1 MDPKKVYCYIT
12 RENEDVKEVL
22 VYQMP
27 ENRKAGV
34 QVPGADLA
42 EGQDAKELAM
52 AVAKVVSGLDDLAFV
67 GDLGNTYYYDLD
79 DDVSYQR
86 FFFHFESN
94 HEEDAWQTDVDG
106 VVHEVFWMPVAG
118 ASKKIYWNQAK
129 LLNRV

>member
-1 MDPKKVYCYIT
+1 MDPKKVYCYVT
-12 RENEDVKEVL
+12 REKDGVKEVL

-27 ENRKAGV
+27 EDRKAGV
-34 QVPGADLA
+34 QVPGTDLN
-42 EGQDAKELAM
+42 EGQDAKELAI
-52 AVAKVVSGLDDLAFV
+52 AVVKKISGLDDATFV
-67 GDLGNTYYYDLD
+67 ASIGNTYYYDLD

-94 HEEDAWQTDVDG
+94 HDEDAWQTNVDG